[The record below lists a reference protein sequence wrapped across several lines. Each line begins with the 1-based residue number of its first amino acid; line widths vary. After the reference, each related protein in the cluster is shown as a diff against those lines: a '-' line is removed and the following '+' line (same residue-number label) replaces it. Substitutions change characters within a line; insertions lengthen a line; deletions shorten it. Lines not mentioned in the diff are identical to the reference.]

1 MRRLFLVLI
10 MLIFSIG
17 VWAQTIT
24 LSFTGQDAANHHVQ
38 LERVIITNLSQ
49 NWQETLYWPDTTL
62 TLNSGVGINDNND
75 PVGFKLYQNNPN
87 PFNGITDASLTVVD
101 AGSVALEITDV
112 NGRAIENRIY
122 ASLPAGTHHYRVTLS
137 AAGTYIMTARQN
149 GKTSSIKMI
158 NNGSGGENSI
168 MQLEHVVGEIIAKSG
183 DGTKSNV
190 THPWAYG
197 DNLTIMGYSTICGTE
212 CTKQFSRQLLYNETI
227 TIYFSESIT
236 TPTVAASSVSNITSN
251 SASVSSSV
259 SGNCGVISRGF
270 CYGTSSNPTIS
281 GQHTSNGNGTGSF
294 TGTLS
299 GLTPSTTYYVRAYA
313 TNAAGTAYGSQTSFT
328 APAQPAVTTNNVSN
342 ITTNTATGGGNVTS
356 QGTAPVTSRGVCW
369 STSHNPTIANSHTTN
384 GSGTGGF
391 TSNITGLT
399 QGTTYYVRA
408 YATSSAGTAYGNEVC
423 FTTSVLQV
431 PTVITSTV
439 TNTTST
445 TATCGGNVTSDGGA
459 TVTARGVCW
468 STSPNPTTNNNYTTN
483 GNGVGSFTSVLT
495 GLSSNTTYYVRAYAT
510 NSVGTAYG
518 NEHSFTTPSPF
529 VCGTSLLTDIDGNV
543 YNTVQI
549 GQQCWMRENLKATHY
564 ADNTTIP
571 QGNTNTSYT
580 DPYYV
585 HFSNEVYLY
594 NWAAVMHGESSSN
607 ANPSGV
613 QGVCPTGWHVPS
625 DAEWT
630 QLTDYVSN
638 RSQYWCNSSSPN
650 IAKALAGTQDW
661 QASTTTCAVGNT
673 PHNNNSTNF
682 SAMPVGYFYGPISS
696 SYSAYDYY
704 GRYTLYWSASAN
716 GSMYAYNRCLY
727 YDDPDFSRGQTY
739 LYYGLSVR
747 CLLDDGNALTIQPP
761 VVTTTLVG
769 NVTLNSATC
778 GGNVTDDGGALVSA
792 RGVCWSTSH
801 NPTTSDS
808 HTSDGIGLGIF
819 TSSITGLI
827 QQLSH
832 STTYYVRA
840 YATNSAGTAYGNE
853 ESFTIPAAR
862 PEGDSLPC
870 PGTPTVTDID
880 GNIYNTVQI
889 GNQCWMKENL
899 RTTHYADNTEI
910 PEGGSANS
918 NFDSHSYTEPYRFVP
933 NNDTSNISSYGYLYN
948 WSAAMH
954 GASSSGANPSGV
966 QGICPTG
973 WHVPSDAE
981 WTQLINYVKSQ
992 NAYRCSGNTYIGK
1005 ALSSAMGWNS
1015 NNEECTIGNDAS
1027 TNNATG
1033 FSALPAGEYYWNVTD
1048 HFTYFGDWAN
1058 FVSSKESGS
1067 SPDIAFGGYSLYYNQ
1082 KSITTDSGYRK
1093 DGGYSVRC
1101 VRTESG
1107 SAAVTTT
1114 MPDSITD
1121 NTAFCGGDV
1130 TDDGGSTITA
1140 RGVCWSTSH
1149 YPTITDSHTTDG
1161 TGTGPFTSS
1170 ITGLSG
1176 NTTYYVRAY
1185 AINGSS
1191 TVYGA
1196 EEKFMTLPQGDA
1208 RPCPGTPAVTDI
1220 DGNVY
1225 NTVKIG
1231 QQCWMKENLRTTKY
1245 ADNTSISRGYSN
1257 SSTTTAYW
1265 YYPNNNASNLPNY
1278 GLLYNWKAVMRN
1290 ASSSSSNPSSVQGIC
1305 PTGWHV
1311 PSDAEWTQLMDY
1323 VSNQSQYLCNLHYIA
1338 KALADTMGWNSSSNS
1353 CAIGNNPFANNLT
1366 NFSAI
1371 PAGRFYYTNYG
1382 TYDNFGDYAYFWSC
1396 TGYGT
1401 ATGYGFGLAS
1411 GGINCSV
1418 SSNYYKN
1425 FGYSV
1430 RCIKN

>member
-1 MRRLFLVLI
+1 MKRLFLVSI

-62 TLNSGVGINDNND
+62 TLNNGVGINDNED

-158 NNGSGGENSI
+158 NNGSGGGNSI

-468 STSPNPTTNNNYTTN
+468 STSQNPTVNENHTTD
-483 GNGVGSFTSVLT
+483 GNGLGNFTNSIS
-495 GLSSNTTYYVRAYAT
+495 GLIANTTYYVRAYAV
-510 NSVGTAYG
+510 NAVGTAYG
-518 NEHSFTTPSPF
+518 NEVSFTTALIQPCPNATI
-529 VCGTSLLTDIDGNV
+529 VTDYDGNN
-543 YNTVQI
+543 YSTVLI
-549 GQQCWMRENLKATHY
+549 GTQCWMAENLRTTHY
-564 ADNTTIP
+564 ANGVIIP
-571 QGNTNTSYT
+571 MVNSTYGETT
-580 DPYYV
+580 DPYCYEPNNNG
-585 HFSNEVYLY
+585 SNVSTYGYLY
-594 NWAAVMHGESSSN
+594 NWHAVMHGESSSN

-630 QLTDYVSN
+630 QLINYVSGQT
-638 RSQYWCNSSSPN
+638 QYQCNNSGDK
-650 IAKALAGTQDW
+650 IAKALASTTGW
-661 QASTTTCAVGNT
+661 ISNTTTCAVGNNQSD
-673 PHNNNSTNF
+673 NNATGF
-682 SAMPVGYFYGPISS
+682 SAIPAGNFTANPQGGAFFPLGYEANLWSTSAINNMAFSWGIGSGGTDMVRSS
-696 SYSAYDYY
+696 TYKF
-704 GRYTLYWSASAN
+704 N
-716 GSMYAYNRCLY
+716 GK
-727 YDDPDFSRGQTY
+727 
-739 LYYGLSVR
+739 SVR
-747 CLLDDGNALTIQPP
+747 CVRSDNISTPTIT
-761 VVTTTLVG
+761 VTSLNNMGVSVSVCG
-769 NVTLNSATC
+769 KVTIS
-778 GGNVTDDGGALVSA
+778 GGAEVTA
-792 RGVCWSTSH
+792 RGVCWSTSP
-801 NPTTSDS
+801 NPTVSTN
-808 HTSDGIGLGIF
+808 HTIEGSGPGNF
-819 TSSITGLI
+819 TSILTGL
-827 QQLSH
+827 SAN
-832 STTYYVRA
+832 TTYYIRT
-840 YATNSAGTAYGNE
+840 YATNSAGTAYSSQI
-853 ESFTIPAAR
+853 SFTT
-862 PEGDSLPC
+862 GNSC
-870 PGTPTVTDID
+870 PNATIVTDYD
-880 GNIYNTVQI
+880 GNNYNTVQI
-889 GNQCWMKENL
+889 GSQCWMAENL
-899 RTTHYADNTEI
+899 RTTHYSD
-910 PEGGSANS
+910 GSYISLGDGN
-918 NFDSHSYTEPYRFVP
+918 SHSVPYRYFP
-933 NNDTSNISSYGYLYN
+933 NNDTSNVPTYGYLYN
-948 WSAAMH
+948 WAAVMH
-954 GASSSGANPSGV
+954 GESSSNANPSGV

-973 WHVPSDAE
+973 WHVPSQPE
-981 WTQLINYVKSQ
+981 WWKLFNYVR
-992 NAYRCSGNTYIGK
+992 NLIGCQCNNNSDYTAK
-1005 ALSSAMGWNS
+1005 ALASTSGWNS
-1015 NNEECTIGNDAS
+1015 STTTCAVGNNQS
-1027 TNNATG
+1027 SNNATG
-1033 FSALPAGEYYWNVTD
+1033 FSALPAGRTGNND
-1048 HFTYFGDWAN
+1048 FGLCAYFWTT
-1058 FVSSKESGS
+1058 SQHT
-1067 SPDIAFGGYSLYYNQ
+1067 SPVAYRMRLSYNDAGYNNMYDDKGVGL
-1082 KSITTDSGYRK
+1082 
-1093 DGGYSVRC
+1093 SVRC
-1101 VRTESG
+1101 LRNEGSG
-1107 SAAVTTT
+1107 TVSIPTVTTT
-1114 MPDSITD
+1114 SIINISITHA
-1121 NTAFCGGDV
+1121 TFSGYV
-1130 TDDGGSTITA
+1130 TEDGNATVTA
-1140 RGVCWSTSH
+1140 RGVCWSTSQN
-1149 YPTITDSHTTDG
+1149 PTIADSHTSDGSG
-1161 TGTGPFTSS
+1161 TGSFTSN
-1170 ITGLSG
+1170 ITGLSA
-1176 NTTYYVRAY
+1176 NITYYVRTYATNSAGTAY
-1185 AINGSS
+1185 GEEVSIS
-1191 TVYGA
+1191 TVNA
-1196 EEKFMTLPQGDA
+1196 SNGDY
-1208 RPCPGTPAVTDI
+1208 PCPTVTDF
-1220 DGNVY
+1220 DNNTY
-1225 NTVKIG
+1225 NTVLIG
-1231 QQCWMKENLRTTKY
+1231 NQCWMKENLRTTKY
-1245 ADNTSISRGYSN
+1245 ADGTSILQGGSGT
-1257 SSTTTAYW
+1257 SSTTAYW
-1265 YYPNNNASNLPNY
+1265 YYPNNSHINVFRY
-1278 GLLYNWKAVMRN
+1278 GRLYNWKAVMRN
-1290 ASSSSSNPSSVQGIC
+1290 DSSSSANPSGVQGIC
-1305 PTGWHV
+1305 PDGWHV
-1311 PSDAEWTQLMDY
+1311 PSDAEWTQFSNY
-1323 VSNQSQYLCNLHYIA
+1323 VKNQSQFLCNSISNNIG
-1338 KALADTMGWNSSSNS
+1338 KALANTTGWNSSTNI
-1353 CAIGNNPFANNLT
+1353 CAVGNMPDQNNATDFCAL
-1366 NFSAI
+1366 
-1371 PAGRFYYTNYG
+1371 PAGDYYGNTDGFGNY
-1382 TYDNFGDYAYFWSC
+1382 ALFWS
-1396 TGYGT
+1396 
-1401 ATGYGFGLAS
+1401 ATEYNGNMAYSRRLQYDSAGLLENWS
-1411 GGINCSV
+1411 GKALGH
-1418 SSNYYKN
+1418 
-1425 FGYSV
+1425 SV
-1430 RCIKN
+1430 RCVKN